1 MSKTPRTPFVIP
13 NVQSAAGNL
22 TAARRWHPENDTTE
36 LEQTLATARIA
47 TFAREVMADAP
58 ALTKTHIDAV
68 AAILAKAGA

>member
-13 NVQSAAGNL
+13 NVQSAVGKL
-22 TAARRWHPENDTTE
+22 TAARRWHPEADTTE
-36 LEQTLATARIA
+36 LEQALATARIA
-47 TFAREVMADAP
+47 MFAREVMADAP

>member
-13 NVQSAAGNL
+13 NVQSAVGKL
-22 TAARRWHPENDTTE
+22 TAARRWHPQNDTTE
-36 LEQTLATARIA
+36 LEQALATARIA
-47 TFAREVMADAP
+47 MFAREVMADAP

>member
-1 MSKTPRTPFVIP
+1 MSKTPSTPFAIP
-13 NVQSAAGNL
+13 NVQSAVGRL

-58 ALTKTHIDAV
+58 ALTKTQTEAV
-68 AAILAKAGA
+68 AAILSKAGA